1 MNDILEKLLSLTHQR
16 RAYLNLLSI
25 QRMMDDS
32 RRRNSLCFV
41 SGPGVLWFLALTPSG
56 GECPEDKVEMGVLLC
71 TRDLANTVTL
81 L

>member
-1 MNDILEKLLSLTHQR
+1 
-16 RAYLNLLSI
+16 
-25 QRMMDDS
+25 MMDDS

-41 SGPGVLWFLALTPSG
+41 SGPGVPWFLALTPSG